1 MKKII
6 YPRTH
11 SSDAYVGYL
20 RKIGVEVG
28 EKTAFMEPNINCVD
42 ITSPQFI
49 SIGNN
54 VCVSGGVRILA
65 HDYSYSVPAY
75 AFGEAYR
82 SQMKTVIGNNVFV
95 GAGSIIL
102 MGCAIGDNTI
112 IGAGSVCKGEIQGN
126 SVYAGNPCKK
136 ICSLNEYQE
145 KLKLRFEDSLMCY
158 INEFVRVH
166 HYEPDIMDLESF
178 ATLFLDETD
187 TKLSEVL
194 RMSVLKDEICR
205 IPRKYTSVDEFLK
218 TRLH

>member
-1 MKKII
+1 
-6 YPRTH
+6 
-11 SSDAYVGYL
+11 
-20 RKIGVEVG
+20 
-28 EKTAFMEPNINCVD
+28 
-42 ITSPQFI
+42 
-49 SIGNN
+49 
-54 VCVSGGVRILA
+54 
-65 HDYSYSVPAY
+65 
-75 AFGEAYR
+75 
-82 SQMKTVIGNNVFV
+82 
-95 GAGSIIL
+95 

-145 KLKLRFEDSLMCY
+145 KLKMRFEDSLMCY